1 MLPFCCCYCLLV
13 FSVLL
18 FPPNLFTSISLID
31 VCELCF
37 VFLFFNF
44 NDLLFWST
52 PAPLPH
58 CPPPSSSSSSLLFS
72 QHLPS
77 FIKRHTPLKQ
87 QLTTTITTA
96 SKCVPL
102 HIIPKHSGW
111 NDVEWIA
118 RGPNETTRRKEPAT
132 GGKADEAHHIELV
145 AAHFLASGSN
155 S

>member
-96 SKCVPL
+96 SSACHYTLFQNILAGMMSNEL
-102 HIIPKHSGW
+102 HEGRMKQPGEKNLQPGARRMKLII
-111 NDVEWIA
+111 
-118 RGPNETTRRKEPAT
+118 
-132 GGKADEAHHIELV
+132 
-145 AAHFLASGSN
+145 SN
-155 S
+155 